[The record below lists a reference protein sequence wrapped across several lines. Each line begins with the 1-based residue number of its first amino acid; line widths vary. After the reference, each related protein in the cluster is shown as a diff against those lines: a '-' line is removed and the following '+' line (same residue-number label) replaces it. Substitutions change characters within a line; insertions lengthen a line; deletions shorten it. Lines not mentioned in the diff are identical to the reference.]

1 MDGLVGHLDAAFQH
15 QLLDVAQGHQLGP
28 LVRGEPVVALAGIR
42 LGLPDPAAQG
52 SGCTPRSTASF
63 LICGFG
69 SGARYIRTARS
80 RNSNEY
86 FLGAAMVDVPLMR
99 TI

>member
-1 MDGLVGHLDAAFQH
+1 MAN
-15 QLLDVAQGHQLGP
+15 
-28 LVRGEPVVALAGIR
+28 R
-42 LGLPDPAAQG
+42 L
-52 SGCTPRSTASF
+52 
-63 LICGFG
+63 IWGFG
-69 SGARYIRTARS
+69 SEVRYIHTARS